1 MILTAQAIGASAS
14 RILNHTTELKVHS
27 CFNKGF
33 NVVDKDDNLIF
44 IGTTENGMFPF
55 GVVVDAY

>member
-27 CFNKGF
+27 CFKKGF
-33 NVVDKDDNLIF
+33 NVVGV
-44 IGTTENGMFPF
+44 GT
-55 GVVVDAY
+55 